1 MTPTLST
8 WLDWHSTANL
18 EDWQQQA
25 TRASGVNFIID
36 KNAVSIT
43 LDRNGAAQT
52 AQTVMITGVAS
63 ASEIGSDSGTA
74 AVAQVMVLFKVGG
87 NVQRHDRFTYNAV
100 PTGRLNY
107 EITRVEKAFNGSIQ
121 AFAEAL

>member
-18 EDWQQQA
+18 EDWQQQVSHS
-25 TRASGVNFIID
+25 SGVNFIVD
-36 KNAVSIT
+36 KNAVSLV
-43 LDRNGAAQT
+43 LDRGGVAQT
-52 AQTVMITGVAS
+52 AQSVMITGVAT
-63 ASEIGSDSGTA
+63 ASETGSDTGTA
-74 AVAQVMVLFKVGG
+74 AVAQVMVLFKSTG
-87 NVQRHDRFTYNAV
+87 NVQRHDRFTLNAV

-121 AFAEAL
+121 AFAEVL